1 MKRRAVHLVPVLVL
15 GAVALAGCTAA
26 AEPAPTA
33 AAGTGSSAGPGITA
47 RGTGTVRG
55 TPDTMTVV
63 LGVQTRGDTA
73 EAALG
78 ANNERATAL
87 IEALKGRGVPA
98 EDLQTSQLSIYPSF
112 DQQGTRIT
120 GYEVSNQVTAT
131 LRDIPA
137 AGATVDAAAV
147 AAGDAIRVQQLGFS
161 IDDDSEPRAQ
171 ARADAVRQAQDQA
184 RQLAE
189 AAGVALGPIRTITE
203 VVADPPGL
211 YPGAVAD
218 QSASRSL
225 APVEPGTQELSV
237 VVEVVYGID
246 Q

>member
-15 GAVALAGCTAA
+15 VLGAVALAGCAA
-26 AEPAPTA
+26 AEPAPSA

-171 ARADAVRQAQDQA
+171 ARADAVRQAQAQA

-203 VVADPPGL
+203 VAAAQPGVYPQADRVAPAA
-211 YPGAVAD
+211 AV
-218 QSASRSL
+218 
-225 APVEPGTQELSV
+225 PVEPGTQELSV

>member
-1 MKRRAVHLVPVLVL
+1 MKRALHLVPVLVL
-15 GAVALAGCTAA
+15 GAVALVGCAA
-26 AEPAPTA
+26 AEPVPPATA
-33 AAGTGSSAGPGITA
+33 ATGSAAVPGITA

-63 LGVQTRGDTA
+63 LGVQTRADTA

-78 ANNERATAL
+78 ANSERATAL

-137 AGATVDAAAV
+137 AGALVDAAAG

-161 IDDDSEPRAQ
+161 IDDDSGPRAQ

-184 RQLAE
+184 GQLAE

-203 VVADPPGL
+203 VAAGQPTPYPQAADR
-211 YPGAVAD
+211 AA
-218 QSASRSL
+218 QTSL